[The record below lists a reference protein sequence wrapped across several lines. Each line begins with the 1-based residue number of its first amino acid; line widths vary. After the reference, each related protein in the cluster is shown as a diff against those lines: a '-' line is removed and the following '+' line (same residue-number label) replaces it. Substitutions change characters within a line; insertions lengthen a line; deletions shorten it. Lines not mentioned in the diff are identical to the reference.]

1 MNKQIEEL
9 ISSYEDDKDYTR
21 MPLTDEMAST
31 VKKELGVELPEQ
43 YVDYLNEYSHGGIAG
58 VNILGIGLTG
68 RIIFLDVTKDYRE
81 EGLPKNF
88 VAIENCDEWLYCLNC
103 DTGEVYYWDWF
114 GNERKEFDSFDEFLL
129 SEYKDAIENL

>member
-9 ISSYEDDKDYTR
+9 ISTYEDDKDYTR

-31 VKKELGVELPEQ
+31 IKKELGVELPEQ
-43 YVDYLNEYSHGGIAG
+43 YVDYLNKYSHGGIAG

-81 EGLPKNF
+81 EGLPNNF
-88 VAIENCDEWLYCLNC
+88 VAIENCDEWLYCINC